1 VKSIDKGRIAGT
13 GVRSK
18 GLLHEGEVVYGGGGR
33 EKEKAVSIS
42 RMLKVVNDVSPKI
55 DILSGEEY

>member
-13 GVRSK
+13 GVKSK

-42 RMLKVVNDVSPKI
+42 RMLKVVMTLARK
-55 DILSGEEY
+55 